1 LGRLAFI
8 RKDNR
13 IMVYQEKIASP
24 RREPA
29 DVLLCQ
35 IKIKSLEQENARLK
49 ERLAQILRD
58 KRLLS
63 WQAHSEYENVSGF

>member
-1 LGRLAFI
+1 M
-8 RKDNR
+8 RKDTR
-13 IMVYQEKIASP
+13 IMVYQERIEPP

-35 IKIKSLEQENARLK
+35 RKIKSLEQENVWLK

-58 KRLLS
+58 NKAARL
-63 WQAHSEYENVSGF
+63 AHI

>member
-1 LGRLAFI
+1 M
-8 RKDNR
+8 RKDTR
-13 IMVYQEKIASP
+13 IMVYQEEISSP
-24 RREPA
+24 RREPP

-58 KRLLS
+58 KSLLS
-63 WQAHSEYENVSGF
+63 WLAHSEYESVSGF

>member
-1 LGRLAFI
+1 M
-8 RKDNR
+8 RKDTR
-13 IMVYQEKIASP
+13 IMVYQEKTAPP

-35 IKIKSLEQENARLK
+35 RKIKSLEQENVWLK

-58 KRLLS
+58 NKAARL
-63 WQAHSEYENVSGF
+63 AHISDYKNVSGF

>member
-1 LGRLAFI
+1 M
-8 RKDNR
+8 RKDTR
-13 IMVYQEKIASP
+13 VMLYQEKIALP

-35 IKIKSLEQENARLK
+35 RKIKSLEQENAWLR

-58 KRLLS
+58 DRAAQVG
-63 WQAHSEYENVSGF
+63 WRI